1 MPKKTILVSV
11 FLAVAVGI
19 LVGFLIVKANPDYIS
34 DSFTDESKI
43 GRGTKIVN
51 VSTSSGQVSLPT
63 CYYAN
68 PSWTKIAD
76 TIVRDISTTS
86 ASATTA
92 KDIYCDDSNCI
103 LYTDGLVPPNPVC
116 IATDPNVYANILWA
130 RYDSGTAAW
139 ASGTA
144 TSTLIS
150 GGDVGGSHPAGLL
163 VGANNV
169 NVGGKNWLERYYD
182 SPPGTFPA
190 MDKCKAKGSGWRLPT
205 ILELDS
211 IRDMTTVGAPYSRLP
226 NITSNWYWSSSE
238 ADAGYAYTLMF
249 TYVGVPY
256 YINAPVG
263 NYPKSSSYYVRCVR
277 DY

>member
-1 MPKKTILVSV
+1 MAKKTILISV
-11 FLAVAVGI
+11 FLAVAVGL

-43 GRGTKIVN
+43 GRGTKVVN
-51 VSTSSGQVSLPT
+51 VSTSSGQVTLPT

-103 LYTDGLVPPNPVC
+103 LYTDGLTPPNPVC
-116 IATDPNVYANILWA
+116 LATDPNVYANILWA

-144 TSTLIS
+144 TSTLLS

-163 VGANNV
+163 VGSNNV
-169 NVGGKNWLERYYD
+169 NVGGKTWLERYYD
-182 SPPGTFPA
+182 SPPTSFPA
-190 MDKCKAKGSGWRLPT
+190 MDLCKTKGSGWRLPN
-205 ILELDS
+205 ILEWES
-211 IRDMTTVGAPYSRLP
+211 VRDQAMGGTPYTRLP
-226 NITSNWYWSSSE
+226 NIVNGPYQSSTEYSASYPYIRYCDGTVSTSYS
-238 ADAGYAYTLMF
+238 
-249 TYVGVPY
+249 
-256 YINAPVG
+256 
-263 NYPKSSSYYVRCVR
+263 KSYSAYVRCVR

>member
-51 VSTSSGQVSLPT
+51 VSTSTGQVSLPT

-68 PSWTKIAD
+68 PYWTKIAD

-116 IATDPNVYANILWA
+116 VATDPNVYANILWA
-130 RYDSGTAAW
+130 RYDSGTSIVW

-144 TSTLIS
+144 ASTLIS
-150 GGDVGGSHPAGLL
+150 GGDVGGSHPADLL
-163 VGANNV
+163 VGNNNI
-169 NVGGKNWLERYYD
+169 NVGGKNWLERYYE
-182 SPPGTFPA
+182 SPSGTFPA

-205 ILELDS
+205 ILEWDS
-211 IRDMTTVGAPYSRLP
+211 VRDQAKGTSPYTRLP
-226 NITSNWYWSSSE
+226 NITGSYWSSTEYS
-238 ADAGYAYTLMF
+238 ASIVSSISFSDGT
-249 TYVGVPY
+249 VGSS
-256 YINAPVG
+256 G
-263 NYPKSSSYYVRCVR
+263 KSNYLTVRCVR